1 MTSRNNCTFP
11 DLTRETYRRFRGFV
25 SSKIFPMLRGRDDWT
40 NFDLET
46 LKNEFRE
53 LLGDDGVLLCPTHP
67 TRVPYHGETIL
78 KPMNNLYTTI
88 FNIIGTPVTTVPLG
102 LDFDGLPIGV
112 QV

>member
-1 MTSRNNCTFP
+1 
-11 DLTRETYRRFRGFV
+11 
-25 SSKIFPMLRGRDDWT
+25 MLRGRDDWT